1 MVKNVKNMI
10 SRTTSAFQFWDIPF
24 FPLCLDKLTQ
34 IYTPRSKD
42 VNIVNF
48 KPIQPK
54 SFSYK
59 GRPQKIHGWSGRV
72 RSHDQPLGWTVGAVC
87 SPNSFYEIPSN
98 SSFERC
104 VKSGAALVD
113 PSHEKSWTD
122 GRLRSPEIITVRS
135 GRLHHIY
142 IYILETKT
150 KYISSLFIYRLG
162 WLLVLFLDHQ
172 LKAA

>member
-10 SRTTSAFQFWDIPF
+10 SRTTSAFQFWDVPF

-34 IYTPRSKD
+34 IYTPRSK
-42 VNIVNF
+42 NVNF

-59 GRPQKIHGWSGRV
+59 GRPKKIHGWSGRV
-72 RSHDQPLGWTVGAVC
+72 RSHDQPRGWTVGIVC

-98 SSFERC
+98 SSFEWC

-113 PSHEKSWTD
+113 PSHKKNWTD

-150 KYISSLFIYRLG
+150 IYIYLVSLSTV
-162 WLLVLFLDHQ
+162 LVGYWSCSWTIN
-172 LKAA
+172 